1 MTAAPALWAVGQDV
15 VWCLG
20 LGLLL
25 AVGRDFLGLLAGN
38 GRVLSF
44 VWDVLA
50 FAAAS
55 VLLCGFTASAS
66 AGGVARWYMAAAL
79 GAGALSWRWA
89 VSGLLHRLAETVT
102 GALAAVAMRMR
113 CLVAAP
119 FARLWYRHAVK
130 KQEKKAIKAKNTPE
144 KVTKRKKRLQKQR
157 KILYN

>member
-25 AVGRDFLGLLAGN
+25 AAGRDFLGLLAGN

-79 GAGALSWRWA
+79 GAGALSWHWA

-102 GALAAVAMRMR
+102 GALAAAAVRMR
-113 CLVAAP
+113 CLVSAP
-119 FARLWYRHAVK
+119 FAHLWYRHAVK

>member
-25 AVGRDFLGLLAGN
+25 AAGRDFLGLLAGN

-44 VWDVLA
+44 VWDVFA

-79 GAGALSWRWA
+79 GAGALSWHWA

-102 GALAAVAMRMR
+102 GALAAAAMRMR
-113 CLVAAP
+113 CLVSAP
-119 FARLWYRHAVK
+119 FAHLWYRHAVK

>member
-1 MTAAPALWAVGQDV
+1 MTAAPSLWAVGQDV

-25 AVGRDFLGLLAGN
+25 AAGRDLLGLLAGN
-38 GRVLSF
+38 GRILSF

-50 FAAAS
+50 FAAAA

-66 AGGVARWYMAAAL
+66 AGGMARWYMAAAL

-89 VSGLLHRLAETVT
+89 ASGLLHRLEKTIT
-102 GALAAVAMRMR
+102 GLLAAASLRIR
-113 CLVAAP
+113 RLITAP
-119 FARLWYRHAVK
+119 FIRLWHRHVLK
-130 KQEKKAIKAKNTPE
+130 KQEKRAIKAKKSPE
-144 KVTKRKKRLQKQR
+144 KVTKRKKQLQKQR

>member
-25 AVGRDFLGLLAGN
+25 AAGRDFLGLLAGN

-79 GAGALSWRWA
+79 GAGALSWHWA

-102 GALAAVAMRMR
+102 GALAAAAVRMC
-113 CLVAAP
+113 CLVSAP

>member
-38 GRVLSF
+38 GRILSF

-79 GAGALSWRWA
+79 GAGALSWHWA
-89 VSGLLHRLAETVT
+89 VSGLLHCLAETVT

-113 CLVAAP
+113 CLVSAP

>member
-25 AVGRDFLGLLAGN
+25 AVGREFLGLLAGN

-102 GALAAVAMRMR
+102 GALAAAAVRMC
-113 CLVAAP
+113 CLVSAP

>member
-25 AVGRDFLGLLAGN
+25 AAGRDFLGLLAGN

-79 GAGALSWRWA
+79 GAGALSWHWA

-102 GALAAVAMRMR
+102 GALVAAAVRMC
-113 CLVAAP
+113 CLVSAP

-157 KILYN
+157 EILYN

>member
-25 AVGRDFLGLLAGN
+25 AAGRDLLGLLAGN
-38 GRVLSF
+38 GRILSF

-50 FAAAS
+50 FAAAA

-66 AGGVARWYMAAAL
+66 AGGMARWYMAAAL

-89 VSGLLHRLAETVT
+89 ASGLLHRLEETIT
-102 GALAAVAMRMR
+102 GLLAAASLRMR
-113 CLVAAP
+113 HLITAP
-119 FARLWYRHAVK
+119 FVRLWHRHVLK
-130 KQEKKAIKAKNTPE
+130 KQEKRAIKAKKSPE
-144 KVTKRKKRLQKQR
+144 KVTKRKKQLQKQR

>member
-25 AVGRDFLGLLAGN
+25 AAGRDFLGLLAGN

-79 GAGALSWRWA
+79 GAGALSWHWA

-102 GALAAVAMRMR
+102 GALVAAAVRMR
-113 CLVAAP
+113 CLVSAP
-119 FARLWYRHAVK
+119 FARLWYCHAVK

>member
-79 GAGALSWRWA
+79 GAGALSWHWA

-102 GALAAVAMRMR
+102 GALVAAAVRMC
-113 CLVAAP
+113 CLVSAP

>member
-25 AVGRDFLGLLAGN
+25 AAGRDFLGLLAGN

-102 GALAAVAMRMR
+102 GALAAAAVRMR
-113 CLVAAP
+113 CLVSAP
-119 FARLWYRHAVK
+119 FARLWYRHTVK

>member
-25 AVGRDFLGLLAGN
+25 AAGRDLLGLLAGN
-38 GRVLSF
+38 GRILSF

-50 FAAAS
+50 FAAAA
-55 VLLCGFTASAS
+55 VLLCGFTASTS
-66 AGGVARWYMAAAL
+66 AGGMARWYMAAAM

-89 VSGLLHRLAETVT
+89 ASGLLHRLEETIT
-102 GALAAVAMRMR
+102 GLLAAASLRIR
-113 CLVAAP
+113 CLITAP
-119 FARLWYRHAVK
+119 FVRLWHRHVLK
-130 KQEKKAIKAKNTPE
+130 KQEKRAIKAKKSPE
-144 KVTKRKKRLQKQR
+144 KVTKRKKQLQKQR